1 MANISLRERATP
13 CVVSDRFLSSAR
25 REKFF
30 HSWVIFI
37 LGIFVEKPLDFW
49 RYTSSMSMMVLYL
62 HSLNLHYN
70 RTQFFKLFR
79 RNMVALKIF
88 FPENSAKAYQRDELY
103 SPEDLIANIGG
114 TLGLC
119 LGFSLVSIVEL
130 FYFLTLRWIF
140 EGRKSK
146 KF

>member
-1 MANISLRERATP
+1 MLAL
-13 CVVSDRFLSSAR
+13 
-25 REKFF
+25 
-30 HSWVIFI
+30 
-37 LGIFVEKPLDFW
+37 KP
-49 RYTSSMSMMVLYL
+49 
-62 HSLNLHYN
+62 HIH
-70 RTQFFKLFR
+70 FR
-79 RNMVALKIF
+79 RNMVSLKIF

-119 LGFSLVSIVEL
+119 LGFSLVSLVEL

-140 EGRKSK
+140 EGRKSSK

>member
-1 MANISLRERATP
+1 MLALKAT
-13 CVVSDRFLSSAR
+13 
-25 REKFF
+25 
-30 HSWVIFI
+30 
-37 LGIFVEKPLDFW
+37 
-49 RYTSSMSMMVLYL
+49 YY
-62 HSLNLHYN
+62 
-70 RTQFFKLFR
+70 FR
-79 RNMVALKIF
+79 RNMVSLKIF

-119 LGFSLVSIVEL
+119 LGFSLVSLVEL

-140 EGRKSK
+140 EGRKSSK

>member
-1 MANISLRERATP
+1 
-13 CVVSDRFLSSAR
+13 
-25 REKFF
+25 
-30 HSWVIFI
+30 
-37 LGIFVEKPLDFW
+37 
-49 RYTSSMSMMVLYL
+49 
-62 HSLNLHYN
+62 
-70 RTQFFKLFR
+70 
-79 RNMVALKIF
+79 MVALKIF
-88 FPENSAKAYQRDELY
+88 FPENLAKAYQRDELY